1 VLPRQ
6 WPLVRIGLFGVV
18 SHSVTRRRQEI
29 GLRIALGAAR
39 GEIMRQVL
47 GRAFVLAGLGIA
59 FGVALAIVLS
69 RVMSAVVY
77 GVSVRDPLTFMAAVA
92 TIALVPYWAPRFRR
106 AAQRV
111 STQSGRYGKTDCD
124 FRLGRV
130 ENRRRSKPSPAF
142 SHFRRSR
149 PRLVHL

>member
-1 VLPRQ
+1 
-6 WPLVRIGLFGVV
+6 VRIGLFGVV

-92 TIALVPYWAPRFRR
+92 TIALVPLLGAAIPARR
-106 AAQRV
+106 AASIDPIRAL
-111 STQSGRYGKTDCD
+111 RED
-124 FRLGRV
+124 
-130 ENRRRSKPSPAF
+130 
-142 SHFRRSR
+142 
-149 PRLVHL
+149 